1 MLRFSN
7 TLFYLGLREFTRLSD
22 QSERD
27 EKVLGV
33 ISQIASVIIFIL
45 LLFELTKMPN
55 SSMQK
60 ARLISSILVTNLYS
74 NIIYW

>member
-45 LLFELTKMPN
+45 LLFELTEMLN
-55 SSMQK
+55 SSIQK